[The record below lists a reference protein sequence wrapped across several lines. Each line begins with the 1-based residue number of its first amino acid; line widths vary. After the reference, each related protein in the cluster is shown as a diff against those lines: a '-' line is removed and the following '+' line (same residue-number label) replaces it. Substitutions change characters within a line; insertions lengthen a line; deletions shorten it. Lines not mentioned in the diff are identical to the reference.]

1 MIRLAAST
9 NNNDKAS
16 KPADANTT
24 AESAATTNTAT
35 LATEKGDAVKSEK
48 GKWSCRMSLREMKS

>member
-48 GKWSCRMSLREMKS
+48 GK